1 MDQTQVEQAH
11 RHEEWREGV
20 TMAIYIN
27 LSLLA
32 VLLVIPENSTQTRAQ
47 LVVFILA
54 STLGLLLAHQVAFRL
69 SSKFVH
75 RGEIHHNLSRLLLAQ
90 GAGAATAAAL
100 ASAPVLIFGAEGI
113 WLSEVLLLA
122 FVCLIGFIAS
132 RSGGASILKAIGYV
146 AFLIVIVTAL
156 IIFKTIANH

>member
-1 MDQTQVEQAH
+1 MNGKEH
-11 RHEEWREGV
+11 LHEEWREGV

-32 VLLVIPENSTQTRAQ
+32 VLLVIPENSDQTRIQ

-69 SSKFVH
+69 SSKFVNK
-75 RGEIHHNLSRLLLAQ
+75 GETHHNLSRLLLAQ
-90 GAGAATAAAL
+90 GAGAASAAAL
-100 ASAPVLIFGAEGI
+100 ASVPVLIFGESGI
-113 WLSEVLLLA
+113 WVSESLLLA
-122 FVCLIGFIAS
+122 FVCLIGFLAS
-132 RSGGASILKAIGYV
+132 RSGGASIMRAIGYV

-156 IIFKTIANH
+156 IVFKTVANH